1 MSKADTVI
9 LAEKPSQA
17 KAYSSAYEVET
28 RDKHSITLKPSNAF
42 PSGAIITWGIGHLIS
57 LQPPQDYQKE
67 WGRWDLGN
75 LPLFPKNDEFKYI
88 PTPATKEHYAKV
100 EKILRDKNIHKLV
113 IATDIDREGEAIGRL
128 IINQAGVQNKK
139 IYRLWIN
146 SLEVDEIKK
155 GFDNLKDGADTYNLF
170 LEAQARQKSDWLVGM
185 NFSPYFSILLQQK
198 GITGH
203 GAFSVGRVQIPL
215 VVLVNERQ
223 KEIENFASRPFY
235 RLEANFLHTNGT
247 YIGKADYKTDTEDEI
262 SKVLQDK
269 GINAK
274 DNGVIRAIEK
284 KEKRTLAKR
293 LYSLSSLQSEAN
305 RRWKYTPSD
314 VLKIAQTLYEKKLLT
329 YPRTDS
335 NFITTGEFEY
345 IKNNL
350 DSYKEFMKVDFATKT
365 VEPNKRF
372 VDNEKVAEHFAIIPT
387 KRVADEKTFRG
398 LSDQEKNIYREV
410 VLTTLCMFAEDYIY
424 EETTILT
431 DLKGIEFKTI
441 GKTEM
446 EKGWKAIIQTAEKEN
461 EDNQILPVVAETDPV
476 QCKLKIIEGFTK
488 PPKPYT
494 EGQLINLMK
503 TCGKHV
509 EEDDEIAI
517 LKEIEGIG
525 TEATRAG
532 VIERVKEQNYI
543 DVKKNIVSVTEKG
556 QIICEAV
563 EGTLLAS
570 PTMTAKWELYLQKI
584 GEGTGKQEAFIQ
596 NTKNFIEKTIT
607 ETKKKIDSNDKI
619 MELKKQAEEK
629 NYITGCP
636 ICKKGQIID
645 KNKVYG
651 CTEFSNGCE
660 FILFKN
666 TSGKNLSENMVKT
679 LCEKGT
685 TAKMKGFKS
694 KKGKAFEAKLKLNEG
709 KVEFDFA

>member
-1 MSKADTVI
+1 MSNPDVVI

-17 KAYSSAYEVET
+17 KAYSGAYDVET
-28 RDKHSITLKPSNAF
+28 RDKHSITLKPNKTF
-42 PSGAIITWGIGHLIS
+42 PNGAVITWGIGHLIS
-57 LQPPQDYQKE
+57 LQPPQDYNDK
-67 WGRWDLGN
+67 WRKWNLDN
-75 LPLFPKNDEFKYI
+75 LPLFPDEFQYI
-88 PTPATKEHYAKV
+88 PTPSTKDHYAKV
-100 EKILRDKNIHKLV
+100 EKILTDSNVRKLV

-128 IINQAGVQNKK
+128 IINHAGVQNKK

-146 SLEVDEIKK
+146 SLEVDEIRK
-155 GFDNLKDGADTYNLF
+155 GFENLKDGADTYNLF

-185 NFSPYFSILLQQK
+185 NFSPYFSILLQQQ

-223 KEIENFASRPFY
+223 KEIENFVSTPFY
-235 RLEANFLHTNGT
+235 RLEAKFRHANGA
-247 YIGKADYKTDTEDEI
+247 YIGKADYKTDTKDEI
-262 SKVLQDK
+262 SKILQEK
-269 GINAK
+269 GINSN
-274 DNGVIRAIEK
+274 DNGIIKSIEK

-293 LYSLSSLQSEAN
+293 LHSLSSLQSEAN
-305 RRWKYTPSD
+305 KRWKYTPSD

-350 DSYKEFMKVDFATKT
+350 ENYKEFMKVDFATKSL
-365 VEPNKRF
+365 EPNKRF
-372 VDNEKVAEHFAIIPT
+372 VDNDKVQEHFAIVPT
-387 KRVADEKTFRG
+387 KRVAGEKMFQE
-398 LSDQEKNIYREV
+398 LSDPEKNIYREV
-410 VLTTLCMFAEDYIY
+410 MLTTLCMFAEDYIF

-431 DLKGIEFKTI
+431 AIKGIEFKTI
-441 GKTEM
+441 GKTEI
-446 EKGWKAIIQTAEKEN
+446 EKGWKKIVQSDEKEN
-461 EDNQILPVVAETDPV
+461 EENQTLPVVAETDPV
-476 QCKLKIIEGFTK
+476 KSKLEIIEGFTK
-488 PPKPYT
+488 PPNPYT

-503 TCGKHV
+503 TCGKYV

-517 LKEIEGIG
+517 LKEVEGIG

-543 DVKKNIVSVTEKG
+543 EVKKNIAYVTEKG

-563 EGTLLAS
+563 EGTLLSS

-596 NTKNFIEKTIT
+596 NTKNFIEKTIA
-607 ETKKKIDSNDKI
+607 ETKEKIESNNKI
-619 MELKKQAEEK
+619 VALKEQAEEK
-629 NYITGCP
+629 SYITGCP
-636 ICKKGQIID
+636 VCNKGHIFD
-645 KNKVYG
+645 KNKVYA
-651 CTEFSNGCE
+651 CTEESNGCK
-660 FILFKN
+660 FVIFKKIAQK
-666 TSGKNLSENMVKT
+666 SMSEKMVKT

-685 TAKMKGFKS
+685 TTKLKGFKS
-694 KKGKAFEAKLKLNEG
+694 GKGKSFEAKLKLNEG

>member
-1 MSKADTVI
+1 MGYVLI

-28 RDKHSITLKPSNAF
+28 KDRHSITLKPNKTF
-42 PSGAIITWGIGHLIS
+42 PNGAIITWGIGHLIG
-57 LQPPQDYQKE
+57 LQPPQDYNEK
-67 WGRWDLGN
+67 WGKWNLDN
-75 LPLFPKNDEFKYI
+75 LPLFPDEFKYI
-88 PTPATKEHYAKV
+88 PTLTTRSHYKEV
-100 EKILRDKNIHKLV
+100 EKLLQSASVKEIV

-128 IINQAGVQNKK
+128 IINHANAQNKK
-139 IYRLWIN
+139 IKRLWIN
-146 SLEVDEIKK
+146 SLEVDEIRK
-155 GFDNLKDGADTYNLF
+155 GFDNLKDGADTNNLF

-185 NFSPYFSILLQQK
+185 NFSPYFSILLQKK

-223 KEIENFASRPFY
+223 KEIENFVSKPFY
-235 RLEANFLHTNGT
+235 RLEANFTHANGS
-247 YIGKADYKTDTEDEI
+247 YIGKADYKTDTKDEI
-262 SKVLQDK
+262 EKVLQDK
-269 GINAK
+269 GIGLK
-274 DNGVIRAIEK
+274 DSGVIKSIEK

-305 RRWKYTPSD
+305 KRWKYTPSD
-314 VLKIAQTLYEKKLLT
+314 VLKIAQNLYEKKLLT

-350 DSYKEFMKVDFATKT
+350 DSYKEFAKADFKTKSL
-365 VEPNKRF
+365 EPNKRF
-372 VDNEKVAEHFAIIPT
+372 VDNEKVQEHFAIVPT
-387 KRVADEKTFRG
+387 KRVVDEKTFNE

-410 VLTTLCMFAEDYIY
+410 MLTTICMFAEDYIY

-431 DLKGIEFKTI
+431 DVKGIDFKTI
-441 GKTEM
+441 GKTEI
-446 EKGWKAIIQTAEKEN
+446 EKGWKAIIQTAEKEDEN
-461 EDNQILPVVAETDPV
+461 NQSLPVVAKNDSV
-476 QCKLKIIEGFTK
+476 QSKLDIIEGFTK

-503 TCGKHV
+503 TCGKYV

-532 VIERVKEQNYI
+532 VIERVKGQNYI
-543 DVKKNIVSVTEKG
+543 EVKKNIAYVTEKG

-596 NTKNFIEKTIT
+596 NTKKFIEKTIV
-607 ETKKKIDSNDKI
+607 ETGERINNNDKI
-619 MELKKQAEEK
+619 VALNEQAQEK

-636 ICKKGQIID
+636 ICKKGHIID
-645 KNKVYG
+645 KNKVYA
-651 CTEFSNGCE
+651 CTDESNGCK
-660 FILFKN
+660 FVIFKKIAD
-666 TSGKNLSENMVKT
+666 KNLSESMIKT

-685 TAKMKGFKS
+685 TAKLKGFKS
-694 KKGKAFEAKLKLNEG
+694 KKGKAFEARLKLNEG
-709 KVEFDFA
+709 KVEFDFL

>member
-1 MSKADTVI
+1 MRTNIPLI

-28 RDKHSITLKPSNAF
+28 RDKHSITIKPNKTF
-42 PSGAIITWGIGHLIS
+42 PNGAIITWGIGHLIG
-57 LQPPQDYQKE
+57 LQPPQDYNEK
-67 WGRWDLGN
+67 WGKWNLDN
-75 LPLFPKNDEFKYI
+75 LPLFPDEFKYI
-88 PTPATKEHYAKV
+88 PTLTTQSHYKEV
-100 EKILRDKNIHKLV
+100 EKLLQSPSVNEIV

-128 IINQAGVQNKK
+128 IINHANAQNKK
-139 IYRLWIN
+139 IKRLWIN
-146 SLEVDEIKK
+146 SLEVDEIRK

-185 NFSPYFSILLQQK
+185 NFSPYFSILLQKK

-223 KEIENFASRPFY
+223 KEIENFVSKPFY
-235 RLEANFLHTNGT
+235 RLEANFTHTNGS
-247 YIGKADYKTDTEDEI
+247 YIGKADYKTDTKDEI
-262 SKVLQDK
+262 AKVLQDK
-269 GINAK
+269 GIGLK
-274 DNGVIRAIEK
+274 DSGVIKSIEK

-305 RRWKYTPSD
+305 KRWKYTPSD
-314 VLKIAQTLYEKKLLT
+314 VLKIAQNLYEKKLLT

-345 IKNNL
+345 IKDNL
-350 DSYKEFMKVDFATKT
+350 DSYKEFAKVDFKTKSL
-365 VEPNKRF
+365 EPNKRF
-372 VDNEKVAEHFAIIPT
+372 VDNEKVQEHFAIVPT
-387 KRVADEKTFRG
+387 KRVVDEKTFNE

-410 VLTTLCMFAEDYIY
+410 MLTTICMFAEDYIY

-431 DLKGIEFKTI
+431 DMKGIDFKTI
-441 GKTEM
+441 GKTEI
-446 EKGWKAIIQTAEKEN
+446 EKGWKAIIQTAEKEDEN
-461 EDNQILPVVAETDPV
+461 NQSLPVVAKNDSV
-476 QCKLKIIEGFTK
+476 QSKLDIIEGFTK

-503 TCGKHV
+503 TCGKYV

-532 VIERVKEQNYI
+532 VIERVKEQSYI
-543 DVKKNIVSVTEKG
+543 EVKKNIAYVTEKG

-596 NTKNFIEKTIT
+596 NTKKFIEKTIA
-607 ETKKKIDSNDKI
+607 ETGERINNNDKI
-619 MELKKQAEEK
+619 VALNEQAQEK
-629 NYITGCP
+629 NYITNCP
-636 ICKKGQIID
+636 ICKKGHIID
-645 KNKVYG
+645 KNKVYA
-651 CTEFSNGCE
+651 CTNESNGCK
-660 FILFKN
+660 FVIFKKIAD
-666 TSGKNLSENMVKT
+666 KNLSELMIKT

-685 TAKMKGFKS
+685 TAKLKGFKS
-694 KKGKAFEAKLKLNEG
+694 KKGKAFEARLKLNEG
-709 KVEFDFA
+709 KVEFDFS